1 MALRAR
7 VDNSLF
13 LLEVGSHEDVPL
25 HISGTFCCAIMVW
38 FFSNIFVLH
47 FNCFHVLVY
56 TDAEISYDIFKFF
69 YCIKSFLKIFRNISI
84 RILYL
89 TLFH

>member
-1 MALRAR
+1 MACGGTTVALRAR

-38 FFSNIFVLH
+38 FFFSNIFVLH

-56 TDAEISYDIFKFF
+56 TDAAISVCLFV
-69 YCIKSFLKIFRNISI
+69 
-84 RILYL
+84 YL
-89 TLFH
+89 LLS

>member
-1 MALRAR
+1 MACGGTTVALRAR

-38 FFSNIFVLH
+38 IFFLTFLFCISIVFM
-47 FNCFHVLVY
+47 Y
-56 TDAEISYDIFKFF
+56 TEAAISYDVFIFF
-69 YCIKSFLKIFRNISI
+69 ILLKVS
-84 RILYL
+84 
-89 TLFH
+89 